1 MAAMVLLI
9 TQSVI
14 QSGRIVASILDA
26 DDLDAELAHTLNGY
40 LAP

>member
-1 MAAMVLLI
+1 MMLLI

-14 QSGRIVASILDA
+14 QSGRIVTAILDP
-26 DDLDAELAHTLNGY
+26 DSLDSELAHALNGY